1 MHEGL
6 QGAWVV
12 AEDYRGLWEAVG
24 CRGGTPMISITPLKV
39 DGCGEQDRNHD
50 DQTCIK
56 N

>member
-1 MHEGL
+1 MNLVYLSEI
-6 QGAWVV
+6 
-12 AEDYRGLWEAVG
+12 R
-24 CRGGTPMISITPLKV
+24 ITPLKV